1 MHTLGALS
9 YFALPRPKAT
19 LDLILPALCRGV
31 NRWRGDR
38 ERQAAKRAA
47 YALGAIARDDLLE
60 IDGFSLERA
69 GPANNPAAMEK
80 ESRDHS
86 RRSGASSV
94 LPAGSSKSAR
104 LGTGGG
110 VQ

>member
-38 ERQAAKRAA
+38 ERQLAARAA

-60 IDGFSLERA
+60 IDGFPLERA
-69 GPANNPAAMEK
+69 GPANNAATVNE
-80 ESRDHS
+80 EAGDHRTS
-86 RRSGASSV
+86 TKAAPFGSG
-94 LPAGSSKSAR
+94 PG
-104 LGTGGG
+104 
-110 VQ
+110 Q